1 MSMKFFAIPNL
12 SSHDVEVVDPATSEL
27 WAPLHESKE
36 ARRAWQSAITTKH
49 LFYSACEGLTP
60 SLRVTERNKPYKLH
74 GLVCDY
80 DSKISDAELGSL
92 AKNAAQ
98 GLLPTWISH
107 TFSGGA
113 RLVFEFENPV
123 YVDNPDLADRFLK
136 ELKRELKL
144 KYLLPGLDEKSLNL
158 TQYFELG
165 RDWRRVTD
173 AEPISSKLL
182 ELLFYRAAEKKVIR
196 GEGPNIPIE
205 AVAAEVEKRWPGRIN
220 GEFTVGLRTPLF
232 WIDDGIDRI
241 GAQVGDFGMI
251 CYSDRAHKSFI
262 HWGEI
267 LGHEFVRNY
276 QAERIG
282 AAADGLWFDGRHYW
296 RKGENGHWRYR
307 NKEDAI
313 MWLKGQ
319 GISARINSKE
329 TISEAERVLLAVQE
343 ARSVDMAIP
352 FVLDSRELVVECGY
366 RYLNVATKKAMPPS
380 KTGVPADFPWLHN
393 FFETI
398 LDDEQRDYFYAWFKR
413 FWLSGYNRQLDAG
426 HALFIAGNADQGKT
440 FLNQFILGRAIG
452 GFADASRYLL
462 GESHFNKECGENAL
476 WCVDDAH
483 GTQTAAKRREFAEAI
498 KKHIANP
505 HAPKEAKF
513 KDSVTLPWRGRI
525 VVTTNTDPDSLSII
539 PPLDATIKDKVIL
552 FKFLETAPAIS
563 LPRHVLE
570 PKVLAELPAF
580 LAWLRDWS
588 VPEYVIEGASP
599 RYGINAYHH
608 PEILDAANE
617 VSPHHGFAEA
627 LDEWVNEFRIYNP
640 ELPDTREMSGTALL
654 CEMQKVEGLRGVL
667 RYYHD
672 GNIGR
677 TLRALMRQ
685 PKSRIT
691 KYHRGH
697 GSGRRYTIDMRP

>member
-1 MSMKFFAIPNL
+1 MSMKFFAVPNL
-12 SSHDVEVVDPATSEL
+12 SSHDVEVVDPTTSEL
-27 WAPLHESKE
+27 LAPLHASKE
-36 ARRAWQSAITTKH
+36 ERRAWQSAATTKH

-60 SLRVTERNKPYKLH
+60 SLRVSERNEPYKLH

-80 DSKISDAELGSL
+80 DSKISDADLGGI
-92 AKNAAQ
+92 AKNAAS
-98 GLLPTWISH
+98 GLMPTWTSH

-113 RLVFEFENPV
+113 RLVFEFEKPV
-123 YVDNPDLADRFLK
+123 FVDNPDLANRFLK
-136 ELKRELKL
+136 ELRKELRL
-144 KYLLPGLDEKSLNL
+144 KNLLPGLDDKSLSL

-165 RDWRRVTD
+165 RDWQRVPD
-173 AEPISSKLL
+173 AKPISSKVL
-182 ELLFYRAAEKKVIR
+182 ELLFYKAAGKKSIR

-205 AVAAEVEKRWPGRIN
+205 AVAAEVKKRWPSRVN
-220 GEFTVGLRTPLF
+220 GEFTVGSRTALF

-262 HWGEI
+262 HWGEL
-267 LGHEFVRNY
+267 LGQDFLCAY

-282 AAADGLWFDGRHYW
+282 SAAEGLWFDGRHYW
-296 RKGENGHWRYR
+296 RKGTDDRWISKT
-307 NKEDAI
+307 KEDQI

-319 GISARINSKE
+319 GISARVNAKE

-343 ARSVDMAIP
+343 ARSVDMATP

-366 RYLNVATKKAMPPS
+366 RYLNVATKRAMPPN
-380 KTGVPADFPWLHN
+380 KTGVPADFPWLDK
-393 FFETI
+393 FFHAVF
-398 LDDEQRDYFYAWFKR
+398 DDEQRDYFFGWFKR
-413 FWLSGYNRQLDAG
+413 FWQSGYNQQLDAG

-440 FLNQFILGRAIG
+440 FLNQFVVGRSVG

-513 KDSVTLPWRGRI
+513 KDSITLPWRGRI

-539 PPLDATIKDKVIL
+539 PPLDATIKDKVML
-552 FKFLETAPAIS
+552 FKFSETAPAIS
-563 LPRHVLE
+563 LPRNILE
-570 PKVLAELPAF
+570 PKILAELPAF

-588 VPEYVIEGASP
+588 VPEYVIKGASP
-599 RYGINAYHH
+599 RYGVNAYHH

-627 LDEWVNEFRIYNP
+627 LDEWAKYRRKAESKPP
-640 ELPDTREMSGTALL
+640 ETLELSGTALL
-654 CEMQKVEGLRGVL
+654 CDMQIVEGLRGVL
-667 RYYHD
+667 RYHHD

-685 PKSRIT
+685 PNSRVLAF
-691 KYHRGH
+691 HRGH
-697 GSGRRYTIDMRP
+697 GSGRRYTIDLRP